1 MRRTTWHAICID
13 SQGDFSEH
21 DGCRGRPGG
30 PKAPAFASFT
40 RHLAETIEPA
50 MHNLYDALVGE
61 TGTDMKTTTTRV
73 KRLAPRERPAKK
85 STLVMACPPA
95 ESNPLWIRELKLAF
109 AVREVTERRA
119 LEQVMASLRPD
130 VVVVD
135 LALPGLRRVRGLR
148 DIQRLNPATK
158 KAALADAPA
167 DEEGIFALKA
177 GATGYCAC
185 AIDPAELMKAVTAV
199 QKGEIWASRKLVRGL
214 IAELVSLV
222 DNLKQEGR
230 QPKRDPRIESLTK
243 RQRVVADLISR
254 GASNKEIGNRLNISE
269 RTVKAHLT
277 EAFRSVGVSD
287 RLHLAL
293 LFQGHSRA
301 PGDD

>member
-1 MRRTTWHAICID
+1 M
-13 SQGDFSEH
+13 Q
-21 DGCRGRPGG
+21 
-30 PKAPAFASFT
+30 
-40 RHLAETIEPA
+40 
-50 MHNLYDALVGE
+50 NLYDAL
-61 TGTDMKTTTTRV
+61 TGATGPELKTTTTRV

-85 STLVMACPPA
+85 ATLVMACPLA
-95 ESNPLWIRELKLAF
+95 ESNQRWIRELKVAF
-109 AVREVTERRA
+109 AVCEVTDLRA
-119 LEQVMASLRPD
+119 LEQAMASLKPD
-130 VVVVD
+130 VLVVD

-148 DIQRLNPATK
+148 GIQRLNPATK
-158 KAALADAPA
+158 MVALADAPA
-167 DEEGIFALKA
+167 DEEGGVVLKA

-185 AIDPAELMKAVTAV
+185 AIEPVELMKAVTAV
-199 QKGEIWASRKLVRGL
+199 QKGEIWASRKVVRGL
-214 IAELVSLV
+214 IAELVALV
-222 DNLKQEGR
+222 DGLKQQGL
-230 QPKRDPRIESLTK
+230 QPKVDPRIESLTK